1 MAIKKQ
7 HLEPLRKANKMAN
20 ARKAFTTSKGTEL
33 PLLNLKGKEYLQV
46 AHRLVWFREVH
57 PTGILKTTMLSHQGE
72 GQLEY
77 AVFKTEVYV
86 DTERGP
92 MCIAT
97 GHKKETRGDFPD
109 FMEKSETG
117 SIGRALAL
125 AGFGTQFTGDE
136 LNEGNRLADA
146 PVEVILSGEISANG
160 GAGGA
165 GAVGSTISGGGAVG
179 VATGARKPSFRKN
192 MTVAAS
198 TGDDI

>member
-1 MAIKKQ
+1 
-7 HLEPLRKANKMAN
+7 MAN
-20 ARKAFTTSKGTEL
+20 ARSTFKTAKGTEL

-46 AHRLVWFREVH
+46 AHRLVWFREAH
-57 PTGILKTTMLSHQGE
+57 PAGILKTTMMAHQGE
-72 GQLEY
+72 GNAEY

-109 FMEKSETG
+109 FIEKCETG

-136 LNEGNRLADA
+136 MNEGNRLADA
-146 PVEVILSGEISANG
+146 PVDVIVSGGVSADVGAIPNG
-160 GAGGA
+160 NGAGNGSA
-165 GAVGSTISGGGAVG
+165 AVASG
-179 VATGARKPSFRKN
+179 RKPSFRKN
-192 MTVAAS
+192 ISAVA

>member
-1 MAIKKQ
+1 MST
-7 HLEPLRKANKMAN
+7 PRKTFVTA
-20 ARKAFTTSKGTEL
+20 KGTEL
-33 PLLNLKGKEYLQV
+33 PLLNLKNKEYLQV
-46 AHRLVWFREVH
+46 AHRLVWFREVN

-72 GQLEY
+72 GQTEY
-77 AVFKTEVYV
+77 AVFKTEVFV
-86 DTERGP
+86 ETERGP

-146 PVEVILSGEISANG
+146 PVEVIVG
-160 GAGGA
+160 
-165 GAVGSTISGGGAVG
+165 GSTDSVSGNGSSATVG
-179 VATGARKPSFRKN
+179 LVTATRKPSFRKN
-192 MTVAAS
+192 MTVAPS
-198 TGDDI
+198 GDDI

>member
-1 MAIKKQ
+1 
-7 HLEPLRKANKMAN
+7 MAN

-57 PTGILKTTMLSHQGE
+57 PTGILKTTMLAHQGE
-72 GQLEY
+72 GETEF

-92 MCIAT
+92 MCVAT
-97 GHKKETRGDFPD
+97 GHKKETRKDFPD
-109 FMEKSETG
+109 FIEKCETG

-136 LNEGNRLADA
+136 MDEGNRLADA
-146 PVEVILSGEISANG
+146 PVEVITTPVTTATTETATNG
-160 GAGGA
+160 TG
-165 GAVGSTISGGGAVG
+165 T
-179 VATGARKPSFRKN
+179 TGARKPSFRRN
-192 MTVAAS
+192 VSVVA

>member
-1 MAIKKQ
+1 
-7 HLEPLRKANKMAN
+7 MAN
-20 ARKAFTTSKGTEL
+20 ARSTFKTAKGTEL

-57 PTGILKTTMLSHQGE
+57 PTGILKTTMLAHQGE
-72 GQLEY
+72 GNTEY

-146 PVEVILSGEISANG
+146 PVEVITSAG
-160 GAGGA
+160 
-165 GAVGSTISGGGAVG
+165 SGGGSESAANGNGAAVG
-179 VATGARKPSFRKN
+179 VVTGARKPSFRKN
-192 MTVAAS
+192 ISVAAS
-198 TGDDI
+198 PGDDI